1 MKWLTILVLAIAI
14 AAAIVAGLSF
24 ASGRTD
30 DQAALIF
37 GVKTP
42 AGCCQWQSIAVSHG
56 TGLDELRGIL
66 GSDVTV
72 QANRK
77 GMLPFPDTR
86 RS

>member
-14 AAAIVAGLSF
+14 AAAIVARLSF
-24 ASGRTD
+24 SSGRAE
-30 DQAALIF
+30 DQAAPIF
-37 GVKTP
+37 GVKIP
-42 AGCCQWQSIAVSHG
+42 SVWQSIAVSHG

-77 GMLPFPDTR
+77 GMPPFPDA
-86 RS
+86 RSS